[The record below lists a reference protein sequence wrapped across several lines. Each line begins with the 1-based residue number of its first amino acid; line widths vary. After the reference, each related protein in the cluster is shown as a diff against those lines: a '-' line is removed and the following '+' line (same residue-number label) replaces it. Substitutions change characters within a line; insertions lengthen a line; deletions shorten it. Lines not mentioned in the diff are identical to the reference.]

1 MPAPLLALGALSM
14 LPMMGDMFR
23 GVGEGVGGLGKGLG
37 EGIGGI
43 GKGLGTAIGEGG
55 FGGGALGVGGGLLG
69 GMFGIGKEK
78 IIKINNATIEVEKLN
93 ELNDIK
99 KEEQPDDFGKIKE
112 PNKLGK
118 ETLTSEF
125 SKDQK
130 GVMQESFG
138 SGIED
143 TIGDPIKNLTSAGED
158 TTKILEGKGMFG
170 GGFEDVSAN
179 TADMTDSLS
188 DISSVLGKEDP
199 FKFEWLDEKGDRFV
213 SGILDGLL
221 KGASMAWGAITDIAK
236 GAWTVITDTV
246 SGLWTGVKDVASG
259 IWGGVKDVA
268 SGIWGGVKDVA
279 SGIWDGIGEAANNAL
294 EIVKEGWAEV
304 KEVASNIFNAF
315 KETAGEVWG
324 EVKEIGSEVWGTFKD
339 AGSAVWDWFTGDD
352 DGESTEK
359 QSGILEKIYEC
370 LIDIKSLMGDVDFTF
385 IPKSTL
391 PKDTKAAEDTE
402 ENIDKIG
409 VVLQPEH
416 DVIDTADT
424 ADFDTEIMTEKLL
437 GKETL
442 LQPEHDTA
450 DFDTEIMTEKLLG
463 KETLLQPEHD
473 TILENENITVLPDQ
487 EEEHIALI
495 KSIEE
500 NSQLRTINDS
510 RNMGLSDAYE
520 KRHQMR
526 GGGGNVQL
534 NKQNPKQV
542 AGSGVGSPSY
552 TKSPPPPRK
561 QKQRQLDELS
571 SYNKYPKWRYRLG

>member
-442 LQPEHDTA
+442 LQPEHDT
-450 DFDTEIMTEKLLG
+450 
-463 KETLLQPEHD
+463 
-473 TILENENITVLPDQ
+473 ILENENITVLPDQ